1 MLFSR
6 PDRNPDNKKD
16 LGYSACGKSTFFI
29 VTLLLELITQHQG
42 IIYPQVTK

>member
-6 PDRNPDNKKD
+6 PDRNSDNKKD

-29 VTLLLELITQHQG
+29 VTLLAPIKEREEI
-42 IIYPQVTK
+42 